1 METSLNEIIPNLDG
15 KRLSVVLVIC
25 SVINSDGDENVGTLD
40 VNNGKIS
47 ANGNDIDIAK
57 LESLRLELSQYE
69 LEKCRGAVLRS
80 KAVWAVESDKNTKY
94 FLNLEKYKQ
103 ENNSVKELLNVN
115 NESVNDING
124 ILGLQ
129 YDFYKELYTCVD
141 TDDIKMNELL
151 DCVDV
156 KIDEN
161 GHQLCE
167 SDISFDEIIK
177 ALSQM
182 SKNKS
187 PGSDGLTVEFYC
199 HFILSLTC
207 RRYNFS
213 VCNKQS
219 ISEVFKV
226 FDLYSRA
233 TGAKINRQKSE
244 ILCVGK
250 GELSPVEKQEY
261 GLQVCDNNV
270 QLLGIYVGKNRN
282 ICDDLNWKEKISK
295 LKSLLNIWLQRQL
308 TLQESEIVLKDKPIL
323 WYDFINAGIVS
334 LKDICY
340 EVKTGFLPDCAI
352 VEIIQNVFENSN
364 VKNVTD
370 RYHCLICAIPD
381 DWKQT
386 VQSELHYRNAKRTI
400 DISVIINHVPFE
412 LPLCTVKSCI
422 IVY

>member
-1 METSLNEIIPNLDG
+1 MLVGEKLIVKSSGDKAEVITTEGAKENEE
-15 KRLSVVLVIC
+15 LSVC
-25 SVINSDGDENVGTLD
+25 SGDGYESSVEILDINSDGDVKNVGKFISAKQARKLKKKEKKLERRSRMKPTPNLDAKENRRDYFRLEKQINTLCE
-40 VNNGKIS
+40 KA

-199 HFILSLTC
+199 HF
-207 RRYNFS
+207 Y
-213 VCNKQS
+213 
-219 ISEVFKV
+219 
-226 FDLYSRA
+226 
-233 TGAKINRQKSE
+233 
-244 ILCVGK
+244 
-250 GELSPVEKQEY
+250 
-261 GLQVCDNNV
+261 
-270 QLLGIYVGKNRN
+270 
-282 ICDDLNWKEKISK
+282 
-295 LKSLLNIWLQRQL
+295 
-308 TLQESEIVLKDKPIL
+308 
-323 WYDFINAGIVS
+323 
-334 LKDICY
+334 
-340 EVKTGFLPDCAI
+340 
-352 VEIIQNVFENSN
+352 
-364 VKNVTD
+364 
-370 RYHCLICAIPD
+370 
-381 DWKQT
+381 
-386 VQSELHYRNAKRTI
+386 SELTMY
-400 DISVIINHVPFE
+400 
-412 LPLCTVKSCI
+412 L
-422 IVY
+422 